1 MTNTLS
7 VNILDCAFILLDEL
21 RMHWLWNKIR
31 LMLLGGS
38 TVLLLFFSFI
48 FSDTIMV
55 GFSEFAFLSWTEQI
69 HNISFGITWG
79 FTKGF
84 IVSIENKEQTPMTY
98 KLGFVDADITND
110 SFTKK
115 TCLSPNER
123 QNFWQY
129 IMGDTAP
136 FTLAPGTTG
145 IKTIWVS
152 FPNTHSGIYHGCVT
166 LNALPNNLNSYV
178 NTLPVRGIFLDAL
191 VHSNTFSFVVKAY
204 PSNRVY
210 QTSNNANQWIVKI
223 YDMNKQFVVSSLPFS
238 LWDDG
243 YGTGEISVT
252 PGQNYYIVFKGQS
265 HLASYISGQI
275 ITALGNDLF
284 DFTTGN
290 NLYDTQENSAGDNGR
305 RYQTAGDL
313 KNTSDQYD
321 HVINGN
327 DISIMLYGTFPEYG
341 VDAINPRNLNG
352 DSAINASDISIIGNN
367 VLKQDAFAADGWLFI
382 WQ

>member
-1 MTNTLS
+1 
-7 VNILDCAFILLDEL
+7 
-21 RMHWLWNKIR
+21 
-31 LMLLGGS
+31 
-38 TVLLLFFSFI
+38 
-48 FSDTIMV
+48 
-55 GFSEFAFLSWTEQI
+55 
-69 HNISFGITWG
+69 
-79 FTKGF
+79 
-84 IVSIENKEQTPMTY
+84 
-98 KLGFVDADITND
+98 
-110 SFTKK
+110 
-115 TCLSPNER
+115 
-123 QNFWQY
+123 
-129 IMGDTAP
+129 
-136 FTLAPGTTG
+136 
-145 IKTIWVS
+145 
-152 FPNTHSGIYHGCVT
+152 
-166 LNALPNNLNSYV
+166 
-178 NTLPVRGIFLDAL
+178 
-191 VHSNTFSFVVKAY
+191 
-204 PSNRVY
+204 
-210 QTSNNANQWIVKI
+210 
-223 YDMNKQFVVSSLPFS
+223 MNKQFVVSSLPFS

-243 YGTGEISVT
+243 YGTGEISIT

-367 VLKQDAFAADGWLFI
+367 VLKQDAFAADWWLFI